1 MNSLASAWLEGA
13 VARDLLA
20 KLPGAAYI

>member
-1 MNSLASAWLEGA
+1 MNGLASAWPEGA

-20 KLPGAAYI
+20 KVLGAAYI